1 MIRGPPRSTRTDT
14 LFPYTTL
21 FRFQEFALSGD
32 RHQLGQA
39 MTNVLKNA
47 VEAVEAREKTAEPD
61 YRGWITVCMALDD
74 TMLTIAIED
83 NGIGLPQDRERIIEP
98 YVTTREHGTGL
109 GLARSEERRVGNE
122 CVSTCRF
129 RWSPSH

>member
-1 MIRGPPRSTRTDT
+1 MSISDWSSDVCSSD
-14 LFPYTTL
+14 LL
-21 FRFQEFALSGD
+21 EVDSSQEFALSCD

-61 YRGWITVCMALDD
+61 SRGRITVCMALDD

-83 NGIGLPQDRERIIEP
+83 NGIGRRRDMERIVEP
-98 YVTTREHGTGL
+98 YVTTREKGTGM
-109 GLARSEERRVGNE
+109 GLA
-122 CVSTCRF
+122 
-129 RWSPSH
+129 